1 VGHPVASNGRISA
14 VTNKLGKVWIWH
26 ICLEGLRETKNI
38 RLVGFH
44 IENKIWNILSD
55 SIWDGA
61 TEALSKDYHKKVSG
75 K

>member
-1 VGHPVASNGRISA
+1 
-14 VTNKLGKVWIWH
+14 
-26 ICLEGLRETKNI
+26 LRETKNI

-44 IENKIWNILSD
+44 TENKIWNILSD